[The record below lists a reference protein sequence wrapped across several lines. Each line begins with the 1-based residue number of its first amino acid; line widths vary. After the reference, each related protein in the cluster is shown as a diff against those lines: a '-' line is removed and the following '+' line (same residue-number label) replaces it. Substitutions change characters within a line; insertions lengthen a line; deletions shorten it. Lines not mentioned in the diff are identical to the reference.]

1 MRRMF
6 YLKPGEMGDHRDL
19 ESQPLLGP
27 SSGEVTV
34 IIIIIIISS
43 GEVTVIIIIII
54 TSGEVTFIIV
64 IIDLQS
70 CTVSDHCCHLR

>member
-34 IIIIIIISS
+34 IIIIIVIIISS
-43 GEVTVIIIIII
+43 SSSLICNLAPYQTTVVT
-54 TSGEVTFIIV
+54 
-64 IIDLQS
+64 
-70 CTVSDHCCHLR
+70 

>member
-34 IIIIIIISS
+34 IIIIII
-43 GEVTVIIIIII
+43 
-54 TSGEVTFIIV
+54 
-64 IIDLQS
+64 DLQS

>member
-1 MRRMF
+1 MF

-34 IIIIIIISS
+34 IIIIIVVIIS
-43 GEVTVIIIIII
+43 
-54 TSGEVTFIIV
+54 SGEVTFIIV